1 MKKTLAR
8 WAVDIWYKDAFL
20 GILLLPF
27 AYIFSDIVR
36 VRRFLYHQGIL
47 KSHTL
52 PVPVIVVGNITV
64 GGTGKTPLI
73 IWLAELLTKSG
84 YRPGIISRGYGGKS
98 ETWPQSVNENSDVN
112 SIGDEALLIAKQTR
126 LPVVVAPSRVDAAK
140 KLLDGFDCNVVL
152 SDDGL
157 QHYRLNRD
165 IEIAVIDGERRF
177 GNGYCLP
184 AGPLREPIARLSS
197 VDFVVVNGDKYAS
210 HEFSMQLSGD
220 TVVNLGTGELKPLQ
234 AFRAIE
240 CHALAGIGNPERFF
254 KLLESNGL
262 LCTTHSFP
270 DHHPFERG
278 DIEFGD
284 NKPVLMT
291 EKDAVKCTGITGQN
305 HWYLPVKAIP
315 EPAFGQQMLDLLL
328 TIQTQK
334 NMIDKKL
341 LDILACP
348 LCKSRL
354 IYNKANQELIC
365 RADRLAFQIRDD
377 IPVMLEDEARELT
390 TEEADALYK

>member
-36 VRRFLYHQGIL
+36 GRRFLYRKGIL

-52 PVPVIVVGNITV
+52 PVAVIVVGNITI

-73 IWLAELLTKSG
+73 IWLADLLANSG
-84 YRPGIISRGYGGKS
+84 YKPGIISRGYGGQS
-98 ETWPQSVNENSDVN
+98 ETWPQVVTENGDVTKV
-112 SIGDEALLIAKQTR
+112 GDEALLIAKQTR
-126 LPVVVAPSRVDAAK
+126 LPVVVGPSRVDAAI

-157 QHYRLNRD
+157 QHYKLNRD

-184 AGPLREPIARLSS
+184 AGPLREPIGRLST
-197 VDFVVVNGDKYAS
+197 VDFVVVNGEKYAG
-210 HEFSMQLSGD
+210 HEFSMQLLGD
-220 TVVNLGTGELKPLQ
+220 TAVNLKTNERKPLQ
-234 AFRAIE
+234 AFCGSG
-240 CHALAGIGNPERFF
+240 CHALAGIGNPDRFF
-254 KLLESNGL
+254 KLLESAGL
-262 LCTTHSFP
+262 SCITHSFP
-270 DHHPFERG
+270 DHYRFERD

-291 EKDAVKCTGITGQN
+291 EKDAVKCTQFAGQQ
-305 HWYLPVKAIP
+305 HWYLPIIAVP
-315 EPAFGQQMLDLLL
+315 EPAFGQQFLDLLK
-328 TIQTQK
+328 QK
-334 NMIDKKL
+334 
-341 LDILACP
+341 P
-348 LCKSRL
+348 
-354 IYNKANQELIC
+354 
-365 RADRLAFQIRDD
+365 
-377 IPVMLEDEARELT
+377 
-390 TEEADALYK
+390 